1 MAATTF
7 TGQNIGARR
16 MDRVKKGLFQG
27 MVICSIYT
35 IGVSV
40 LLFFKAHSILEI
52 FSSDP
57 GVISYGLKTMIVMVP
72 FYLLLSAH
80 QILMGTMRGAGKSMQ
95 TMLISVG
102 NMCVLRVIYINL
114 FVPLFPSFDAVMW
127 CYPITWATT
136 VLMDLAYMKWGRWLG
151 QAGDRKKKGH

>member
-1 MAATTF
+1 
-7 TGQNIGARR
+7 
-16 MDRVKKGLFQG
+16 
-27 MVICSIYT
+27 
-35 IGVSV
+35 
-40 LLFFKAHSILEI
+40 
-52 FSSDP
+52 
-57 GVISYGLKTMIVMVP
+57 
-72 FYLLLSAH
+72 
-80 QILMGTMRGAGKSMQ
+80 MQ

-136 VLMDLAYMKWGRWLG
+136 VLMDLAYMKWGQWLG